1 MTADANIIRPDWLL
15 PIICSAL
22 KDQWCTRF
30 LCTTCGAWKFRSSI
44 LLMALIKI
52 GVNEAEARGF
62 VRRPGGLNFDRFD
75 REKLAEEIISEL
87 RAIDQN
93 SLPPRDVLTIILSD
107 LESLL
112 GLLGLGESL
121 DRYLSDTPVG
131 TVLWSMRKHE
141 AQIVNYRAE
150 REREEVEDKERRAE
164 RKRSHEE
171 WLKTKSDPVPGNE
184 RIRSGG
190 GLVHIFLK
198 SFEGLT
204 VEERLRVLAE
214 ERWFSLDVIPKELI
228 PLDADL
234 SSLTDANLNALIQ
247 KIDKRGGPWAKLKQK
262 LAESVAP
269 PNHE

>member
-1 MTADANIIRPDWLL
+1 MTTDTNITRPNWLL
-15 PIICSAL
+15 PIIRTAL
-22 KDQWCTRF
+22 EDQWCTRF

-44 LLMALIKI
+44 LLTALIKI

-62 VRRPGGLNFDRFD
+62 VRRPGALNFDRVD

-87 RAIDQN
+87 RAIDQI
-93 SLPPRDVLTIILSD
+93 SLPPRDVLTVILSD
-107 LESLL
+107 LESIL
-112 GLLGLGESL
+112 GLWGLGESL

-131 TVLWSMRKHE
+131 TVLSSMRKHE

-150 REREEVEDKERRAE
+150 REREEVENKERRAE

-171 WLKTKSDPVPGNE
+171 WLKTKPDPVPGNE
-184 RIRSGG
+184 RIRAGR

-198 SFEGLT
+198 SFEDLT

-234 SSLTDANLNALIQ
+234 SSLTDADLHALIQ
-247 KIDKRGGPWAKLKQK
+247 KIDKRGGPWAKLKRK
-262 LAESVAP
+262 LAKTATP
-269 PNHE
+269 TNHE

>member
-1 MTADANIIRPDWLL
+1 MTTDTNITRPNWLL
-15 PIICSAL
+15 PIIRTAL
-22 KDQWCTRF
+22 EDQWCTRF

-44 LLMALIKI
+44 LLTALIKI

-62 VRRPGGLNFDRFD
+62 VRRPGALNFDRVD

-87 RAIDQN
+87 RAIDQI
-93 SLPPRDVLTIILSD
+93 SLPPRDVLTVILSD
-107 LESLL
+107 LEAI
-112 GLLGLGESL
+112 LGLGESL

-131 TVLWSMRKHE
+131 TVLSSMRKHE
-141 AQIVNYRAE
+141 ARIVNFRVE
-150 REREEVEDKERRAE
+150 REREEVENKERKAE

-171 WLKTKSDPVPGNE
+171 WLKTKPDPVPRSE
-184 RIRSGG
+184 RIRSGR

-198 SFEGLT
+198 SFEDLT

-234 SSLTDANLNALIQ
+234 SSLTDADLHALIQ
-247 KIDKRGGPWAKLKQK
+247 KIDKRGGPWAKLKRK
-262 LAESVAP
+262 LAKTATP
-269 PNHE
+269 TNHE

>member
-1 MTADANIIRPDWLL
+1 MTTDTNITRPDWLL
-15 PIICSAL
+15 PIIRTAL
-22 KDQWCTRF
+22 EDKWCTRF
-30 LCTTCGAWKFRSSI
+30 LCTTCVAWKFRSSI
-44 LLMALIKI
+44 LLTALIKI

-62 VRRPGGLNFDRFD
+62 VRRPGALNFDRVD

-87 RAIDQN
+87 RAIDQI
-93 SLPPRDVLTIILSD
+93 SLPPRDVLTVILSD
-107 LESLL
+107 LESI
-112 GLLGLGESL
+112 LGLGESL

-131 TVLWSMRKHE
+131 TVLSSMRKHE
-141 AQIVNYRAE
+141 AQIAE
-150 REREEVEDKERRAE
+150 REREEVVNQERRAE

-171 WLKTKSDPVPGNE
+171 WLKTKPDPLPRNE

-234 SSLTDANLNALIQ
+234 SSLTDANRNALIQ
-247 KIDKRGGPWAKLKQK
+247 KIDKRGGPWAKLKRR
-262 LAESVAP
+262 LAISATP
-269 PNHE
+269 PNHD